1 MPLVRAE
8 CWRCSY
14 LKSRVYELRSLLSED
29 TDPSGKLEIRAT
41 LVGSGRRDDTLERIV
56 SRLSLEPSVS
66 GVSWEFV
73 DQMADAE

>member
-1 MPLVRAE
+1 
-8 CWRCSY
+8 
-14 LKSRVYELRSLLSED
+14 LKSRVYERRPVVTPKLVLRSLLSED

-41 LVGSGRRDDTLERIV
+41 LVGSGRQDDTLERIV

-66 GVSWEFV
+66 GVSWELV

>member
-1 MPLVRAE
+1 
-8 CWRCSY
+8 
-14 LKSRVYELRSLLSED
+14 LSED

-41 LVGSGRRDDTLERIV
+41 LVGSGRQDDTLERIV

-66 GVSWEFV
+66 GVSWELV